1 MRLAFRLS
9 YDGNQF
15 RGSQLQPAY
24 RTVEGELITAC
35 QRVQLFDDPGR
46 AGFALAGRTD
56 RGVHARGQV
65 GAFSTPFP
73 ERAVEALNGQLSPDL
88 WCNGFAEVPP
98 SFHPRFDAI
107 SRTYRYFFA
116 DWPLDIGA
124 MDQAA
129 AVLVGTHDFSRLARV
144 REKSPIRTVK
154 SARVFLDR
162 GIPVFEVTA
171 HTYLWHMVRCMAAAL
186 LSIGTHER
194 EPELM
199 ERLLSGECRRNPP
212 AAPADG
218 LVLWD
223 IDCGVTF
230 TPTEPDPRSRDWIGS
245 ARRQAIVRERIISL
259 LDRGGVDRRGE
270 EPVDDSGRD
279 LL

>member
-35 QRVQLFDDPGR
+35 QRVQLFDDPVR

-56 RGVHARGQV
+56 RGVHARGQI

-73 ERAVEALNGQLSPDL
+73 ERAVDALNGQLSADL
-88 WCNGFAEVPP
+88 WCTGFAQVPS

-107 SRTYRYFFA
+107 SRTYRYFFS

-124 MDQAA
+124 MDLAAQAMI
-129 AVLVGTHDFSRLARV
+129 GTHNFSRLARV
-144 REKSPIRTVK
+144 REKSPMRTVA
-154 SARVFLDR
+154 SARVFLDQ

-194 EPELM
+194 EPELIQ
-199 ERLLSGECRRNPP
+199 RLLSGECRRNPP
-212 AAPADG
+212 AAPAEG

-223 IDCGVTF
+223 VDCGVTF
-230 TPTEPDPRSRDWIGS
+230 ISIGADPRSRGWIEA
-245 ARRQAIVRERIISL
+245 ARREATVRERIIGL
-259 LDRGGVDRRGE
+259 LERGGVDRRGE
-270 EPVDDSGRD
+270 EPVDDGRRN